1 MFLERKNYSIYLF
14 PQHNKRTGD
23 NPLSLHRGVSSIL
36 FLTHVLL
43 YTLFVL
49 SQVECK
55 QFVSIFLSLL
65 ENDERYAEWNTTII
79 ILSCFCKSATGC
91 VVCINRAVV
100 DTVVPHIDIPRLS
113 PGADCML
120 CTIWYNYACITSCLV
135 SLSRPIY
142 GTTLPCFSY
151 SASGLPFSH

>member
-1 MFLERKNYSIYLF
+1 MKRKIILF
-14 PQHNKRTGD
+14 ICFHNITKGQGIISCPYIVVLRA
-23 NPLSLHRGVSSIL
+23 IL

-49 SQVECK
+49 SQVVCK

-65 ENDERYAEWNTTII
+65 ENDERSAEWNTTII
-79 ILSCFCKSATGC
+79 ILFCFCKSATGC
-91 VVCINRAVV
+91 VVCINRAVAN
-100 DTVVPHIDIPRLS
+100 TVAPHIDIPRLS

>member
-1 MFLERKNYSIYLF
+1 MFYLYSKYFLCFLKRKNYSIYLF
-14 PQHNKRTGD
+14 PQHNKRTGY
-23 NPLSLHRGVSSIL
+23 NSPSLHRGVSSCI
-36 FLTHVLL
+36 FLTRVLL

-120 CTIWYNYACITSCLV
+120 CTI
-135 SLSRPIY
+135 
-142 GTTLPCFSY
+142 
-151 SASGLPFSH
+151 

>member
-1 MFLERKNYSIYLF
+1 MKQPYAF
-14 PQHNKRTGD
+14 P
-23 NPLSLHRGVSSIL
+23 PLYVWIHFCIITKGQDIIPCPYIVVFRAIL

-55 QFVSIFLSLL
+55 QFVSIFISIRKRR
-65 ENDERYAEWNTTII
+65 EIRRI

-91 VVCINRAVV
+91 VVCVNRAVV
-100 DTVVPHIDIPRLS
+100 YTAVSHIDYPGLS
-113 PGADCML
+113 PGTDCML